1 MLRKTRSKGVAPR
14 GETTVVPCLGKNL
27 GFATLGEQLMC
38 LTTRILDSWV
48 VTVTIPS
55 SSAPTCEPPK
65 DNIASTPENV
75 EHQEFIVHDEEE
87 SPIRPDETP
96 GDHYYRTYTERRAV
110 DLHAPVWKLKQ
121 GDSFYDWQVCR
132 DWFQGTFPPPEIK
145 FQEEQTHDRTYRAYL
160 QETVISTS
168 TNHRIVHEWRSM
180 HKEWDAVE
188 ASKKEVAEEK
198 AKVVAMRTKLEP
210 NQA

>member
-1 MLRKTRSKGVAPR
+1 ML
-14 GETTVVPCLGKNL
+14 
-27 GFATLGEQLMC
+27 
-38 LTTRILDSWV
+38 
-48 VTVTIPS
+48 
-55 SSAPTCEPPK
+55 PPK

-75 EHQEFIVHDEEE
+75 EHQAFIVYDEEE

-96 GDHYYRTYTERRAV
+96 GDHYYRTYTDRRVV

-132 DWFQGTFPPPEIK
+132 DWFQGAFPPAEIK

-168 TNHRIVHEWRSM
+168 TTHRIVREWRSM
-180 HKEWDAVE
+180 HKEWDDVD
-188 ASKKEVAEEK
+188 ASKKDVAEEK
-198 AKVVAMRTKLEP
+198 AKVQKMEEWSAIGWKKKAEAEAAILAEERKLWKEACARDNNEKRTLRNEVVSLKAEIEMLKKETID
-210 NQA
+210 AEAARDEA